1 MSPRQQ
7 PRRNPMARR
16 RVHVRRVYTAVDADA
31 GTRVL
36 VDRLWPRGLSRS
48 AAHIDEWAKDVAP
61 SSELRVWFHHEPAR
75 FAEFRRRYLDEL
87 AAPTALAGLERLC
100 AIADR
105 GPLTLLT
112 GTRDLEHSQAVV
124 LAELLERLDPG
135 RTEAD

>member
-1 MSPRQQ
+1 MTRHK
-7 PRRNPMARR
+7 
-16 RVHVRRVYTAVDADA
+16 VHVGRVYDALDAVD

-36 VDRLWPRGLSRS
+36 VDRLWQRGLKKS
-48 AAHIDEWAKDVAP
+48 AAHIDDWAKDVAP
-61 SSELRVWFHHEPAR
+61 SSALRAWFHHEPAR

-87 AAPTALAGLERLC
+87 AAPTSQAALDRLR

-124 LAELLERLDPG
+124 LAELIERMEP
-135 RTEAD
+135 RTNRS

>member
-7 PRRNPMARR
+7 PRRSAMTRH
-16 RVHVRRVYTAVDADA
+16 RVHVRRVYAAVDADD

-36 VDRLWPRGLSRS
+36 VDRLWPRGLTTS
-48 AAHIDEWAKDVAP
+48 AAHIDDWANDVAP
-61 SSELRVWFHHEPAR
+61 STELRVWFHHEPAR

-87 AAPTALAGLERLC
+87 AAPTSQAALDHLS

-112 GTRDLEHSQAVV
+112 GTRDLAHSQAAV
-124 LAELLERLDPG
+124 LAELLERMEAG
-135 RTEAD
+135 RTGAG